1 MMTRSSRITIGLV
14 ITSIAVG
21 SLTLSVNTR
30 TSGEVPKADTQ
41 QATPKS
47 QIEGDRSLLLEAI
60 RSRQSLN
67 QKEPQNDINPE
78 QEIARVTSFV
88 PNSSVAAGEI
98 ISGKDLIQGTLR
110 EVKLARG
117 SATLGIDL
125 PIEGGSI
132 RTSRQIAEWSR
143 DNADAAIRE
152 VWNAAPTKTIAPK
165 LRYFAKFTHNRREAE
180 HLVNLSGSALGGLLE
195 GGFAKDSTYY
205 EDGTVFIAVFEQ
217 INFSASCHS
226 PNIPT
231 DFLASKVTVQEF
243 EQAFGKDDVPCYISD
258 VHYGRYFAIAVRS
271 NAMKSSE
278 VEEIQAGLNLI
289 IAGASEKVTSRQNE
303 MIEKCEV
310 RAVAL
315 GGPHKQTLRAM
326 TGNDIQQYLEAGAE
340 GGVNAPSVP
349 VAYTVKNLK
358 DNSEVEIVRLWPAT
372 PPPQRVRV
380 TITGFKLLRAHDG
393 DDEEDL
399 DVYIGAN
406 GRDLYVVTDTN
417 HWVFGNDPGHD
428 LYAVGKSVEIEA
440 TNEVV
445 IIGRVRSRDFQEPD
459 YGEKDVTIRI
469 PLRGDVARDG
479 YVENEQNMGRWKV
492 EYRVEHVN

>member
-1 MMTRSSRITIGLV
+1 M
-14 ITSIAVG
+14 
-21 SLTLSVNTR
+21 
-30 TSGEVPKADTQ
+30 
-41 QATPKS
+41 
-47 QIEGDRSLLLEAI
+47 
-60 RSRQSLN
+60 
-67 QKEPQNDINPE
+67 
-78 QEIARVTSFV
+78 
-88 PNSSVAAGEI
+88 
-98 ISGKDLIQGTLR
+98 
-110 EVKLARG
+110 
-117 SATLGIDL
+117 
-125 PIEGGSI
+125 
-132 RTSRQIAEWSR
+132 
-143 DNADAAIRE
+143 
-152 VWNAAPTKTIAPK
+152 
-165 LRYFAKFTHNRREAE
+165 
-180 HLVNLSGSALGGLLE
+180 
-195 GGFAKDSTYY
+195 
-205 EDGTVFIAVFEQ
+205 
-217 INFSASCHS
+217 
-226 PNIPT
+226 
-231 DFLASKVTVQEF
+231 
-243 EQAFGKDDVPCYISD
+243 
-258 VHYGRYFAIAVRS
+258 
-271 NAMKSSE
+271 
-278 VEEIQAGLNLI
+278 
-289 IAGASEKVTSRQNE
+289 
-303 MIEKCEV
+303 

-406 GRDLYVVTDTN
+406 SRDLYVVTNTN

-440 TNEVV
+440 TNEVL
-445 IIGRVRSRDFQEPD
+445 IIGRVRSRDFQKPD